1 MSNLTE
7 DKALS
12 LLGSGVPQEAVASAL
27 GVSPSYISQLLS
39 DESFAQ
45 QVTELKFEALSKHS
59 QRDRNYDELEDTLL
73 ARLKSNAALLIRPL
87 DIMKALQVVN
97 GAKRRGTDS
106 LENIVNQQNIVQL
119 TLPAQIVQNFTTNI
133 HNQVIKT
140 GDQDLRTIQSGDL
153 LKTVEV
159 PTPIEAQVEEVMELS
174 EPDLD
179 NPELAALL

>member
-1 MSNLTE
+1 MSSLTE

-27 GVSPSYISQLLS
+27 GVTPSYISQLLS
-39 DESFAQ
+39 DEGFAHK
-45 QVTELKFEALSKHS
+45 VTELKFEALSKHS

-73 ARLKSNAALLIRPL
+73 ARLKTNASLLIRPM

-119 TLPAQIVQNFTTNI
+119 TLPVQIVQNFTTNI

-140 GDQDLRTIQSGDL
+140 GNQELRTIQSGDL
-153 LKTVEV
+153 RKTVDVVDV
-159 PTPIEAQVEEVMELS
+159 PEEDIRELP